1 MCDAPVQSERPGSVS
16 RQFRTAIGT
25 MHTLELGNS
34 VDCGLWQVS
43 TGKSLANAIY
53 GILDGVTNTTIGQT
67 DERFSELAREVR
79 YVISGSSNHTHA
91 DLRDCKARLHSSND
105 FRMFPCKRLP
115 DRRLPRPEKP
125 PLMGLV

>member
-1 MCDAPVQSERPGSVS
+1 MS
-16 RQFRTAIGT
+16 RHFRTAIGT
-25 MHTLELGNS
+25 VHTLELGNS

-43 TGKSLANAIY
+43 VGKSLANAIY
-53 GILDGVTNTTIGQT
+53 GILDGVTNTTIGET

-79 YVISGSSNHTHA
+79 YVISGSSNHAHA
-91 DLRDCKARLHSSND
+91 APRNCKARLHSLND

-115 DRRLPRPEKP
+115 DRRLSQPEKP